1 MIQAAF
7 GWWDYH
13 LHAFQIGDLRYG
25 PQAEDYPED
34 ELDEAAVTIVA
45 ALEGVERFSYE
56 YDFGDSWD
64 HEIVIEE
71 RSWLSVGLK
80 VGVCID
86 GQNACPPEDVG
97 GPGGYAAYLQAL
109 ADPRHPEHD
118 DLLEWRGAFDPAHFD
133 LASANAR
140 LQNFR

>member
-1 MIQAAF
+1 M
-7 GWWDYH
+7 
-13 LHAFQIGDLRYG
+13 
-25 PQAEDYPED
+25 
-34 ELDEAAVTIVA
+34 TIVA